1 MLPSLA
7 SLSVLHHAAS
17 VDIPTV
23 VCLHSSGSSASQWK
37 RLMEAQQGAYR
48 FVAVDFFGHGRT
60 PRDSSAPYTLQR
72 EADGVWQALASIAG
86 PVHLV
91 GHSYGGAVALDLAA
105 RFPDRVASVC
115 AYEPVLFALLD
126 PASIEHD
133 EITTVGLSI
142 VRNARAGRLEAAAAT
157 FIDYW
162 NGTGAWNAMSPE
174 LRTRVEARIVPV
186 ASHFQALFDDPLPL
200 QRVRLIGSPILVLHG
215 DRSPAPA
222 RAVCRC
228 LESLDAVHGAVLP
241 GLGHMGPVTHPE
253 IVNRYIAAHL
263 QSVATPTG
271 RLRLAA

>member
-7 SLSVLHHAAS
+7 SLSALHHAAS
-17 VDIPTV
+17 VNTPTV

-37 RLMEAQQGAYR
+37 RLIEAQQGTYR
-48 FVAVDFFGHGRT
+48 FIAVDFFGHGRMPSWSGAT
-60 PRDSSAPYTLQR
+60 YSLGR
-72 EADGVWQALASIAG
+72 EADGVWRALASIGG

-91 GHSYGGAVALDLAA
+91 GHSYGGAVALELAA

-126 PASIEHD
+126 PASREHE

-162 NGTGAWNAMSPE
+162 NGPGAWNAMSPE
-174 LRTRVEARIVPV
+174 LRTRVEARIVAV

-200 QRVRLIGSPILVLHG
+200 RSMRSIESPILVLHG

-228 LESLDAVHGAVLP
+228 LESLDAVQGAVLP
-241 GLGHMGPVTHPE
+241 GVGHMGPVTHPE
-253 IVNRYIAAHL
+253 IVNRHIAAHL
-263 QSVATPTG
+263 QSVAAPAG
-271 RLRLAA
+271 KLRLAA